1 MAMFFEVLLR
11 MTQAYYFP
19 KQNVDFEKLSDVTKD
34 VLFNEFKKEKY
45 SNIFKPFFNKI
56 KDEFISALKNI
67 YDIKLYTTD
76 NQAYLNYEDNK
87 FSFIIDSHSYFRVN
101 SSFFIMSY

>member
-34 VLFNEFKKEKY
+34 VLFNEFKKEK
-45 SNIFKPFFNKI
+45 I
-56 KDEFISALKNI
+56 LK
-67 YDIKLYTTD
+67 
-76 NQAYLNYEDNK
+76 
-87 FSFIIDSHSYFRVN
+87 YF
-101 SSFFIMSY
+101 